1 MNHEA
6 KQSAYA
12 ARRAAVTG
20 RQVEPTVH
28 IRIVEANGAERV
40 ERFRSMAE
48 AGAAYPD
55 AIMLASVEKV
65 GGFW

>member
-1 MNHEA
+1 MTHET
-6 KQSAYA
+6 KQAAYA

-48 AGAAYPD
+48 AARAYPD
-55 AIMLASVEKV
+55 AWRIERCDKA
-65 GGFW
+65 GFW